1 MFYCKLT
8 NNDIRTLIILIQIM
22 SNIVRLIIACVT
34 MGGGVALCVFGFWG
48 WGIPVFLIGGLILL
62 TFFFNE
68 NMLIAQYYLRKE
80 NTDESGKWLLKITD
94 YEKQL
99 YKGQYGYYNLLIG
112 LIESRK
118 APLKSEKYFKKALQL
133 GMGMS
138 HNTALAKLSL
148 AGISMAKAN
157 AAGASAAQRNNS
169 KREADVYLK
178 EAAKD
183 DKNKLLADQIKMMK
197 GQMAQMDKPQVIR
210 GGFRQQK
217 F

>member
-1 MFYCKLT
+1 MHTVF
-8 NNDIRTLIILIQIM
+8 ILIQIM
-22 SNIVRLIIACVT
+22 SNIVRLIIASIIMGAGVT
-34 MGGGVALCVFGFWG
+34 LCAFGFWG
-48 WGIPVFLIGGLILL
+48 WGITVFLLGGIALL

-68 NMLIAQYYLRKE
+68 NMLLAQFYLRKE
-80 NTDESGKWLLKITD
+80 NSEKAEAVLVKITD

-99 YKGQYGYYNLLIG
+99 YKGQHGYYNLLVG

-148 AGISMAKAN
+148 AGISMAK
-157 AAGASAAQRNNS
+157 RN
-169 KREADVYLK
+169 KREAEMYLK
-178 EAAKD
+178 DAAKD

-197 GQMAQMDKPQVIR
+197 GQMAQMDKQQVVR
-210 GGFRQQK
+210 GGFRQK

>member
-1 MFYCKLT
+1 MHTVF
-8 NNDIRTLIILIQIM
+8 ILIQIM
-22 SNIVRLIIACVT
+22 SNIVRLIIACVI
-34 MGGGVALCVFGFWG
+34 MGAGVTLCAFGFWG
-48 WGIPVFLIGGLILL
+48 WGITVFLLGGITLL

-68 NMLIAQYYLRKE
+68 NMLLAQFYLRRE
-80 NTDESGKWLLKITD
+80 NSAKAEAALAKITD

-99 YKGQYGYYNLLIG
+99 YKSQHGYYNLLIG
-112 LIESRK
+112 LIESRT
-118 APLKSEKYFKKALQL
+118 APLKSEKYFKKSLQL

-148 AGISMAKAN
+148 AGISMAK
-157 AAGASAAQRNNS
+157 RN
-169 KREADVYLK
+169 KREAEMYLK

-197 GQMAQMDKPQVIR
+197 GQMAQMDKQQVQR
-210 GGFRQQK
+210 GGFRQK